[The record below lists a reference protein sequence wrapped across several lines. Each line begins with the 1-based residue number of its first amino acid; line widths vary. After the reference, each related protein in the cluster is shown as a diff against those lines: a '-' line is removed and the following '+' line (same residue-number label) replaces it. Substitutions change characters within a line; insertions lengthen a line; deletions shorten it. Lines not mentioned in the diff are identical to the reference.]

1 VIAAARATATSI
13 AWQPASDARRR
24 STTISVPEGVAHRA
38 PVNFA
43 TLQQRATGHGL
54 YSRFVASASL
64 SLALAMLFGIS
75 AQAIARHLRLPGIV
89 LVLAAG
95 VLVGPDGLD
104 LVRPTVMGE
113 GLHAFVGFAVALI
126 LFEGGLHL
134 QLRRLR
140 HQAVPIRRLVTVG
153 ALITGVGGS
162 LAARLWMGWAWPLA
176 ILFGTLV
183 IVTGPTVI
191 TPLVRRLRL
200 ESNLAT
206 ILEAEGIF
214 IDAVGAT
221 IAVVALEVALVP
233 TGASLAVAIPDVLLR
248 IGTGAAIGVAGG
260 ALLALLLYRRDV
272 VPDGLEN
279 TLALAVA
286 LSVFQISNALV
297 HESGIT
303 AAIASGMVISNTS
316 SHAKTRLVEFK
327 EQLTVLLVATLFVLL
342 AADIRLDSVRALG
355 WPGVLTV
362 ASLMVV
368 VRPLGVLAST
378 RGTGLTGRE
387 KAFLSWLA
395 PRGIVAA
402 AVASLFALR
411 LDEAGIS
418 GGVELRALVFLV
430 IAVTVVVQGLSGGLV
445 AQLLGVRRP
454 SRLGYLILGA
464 GPMARLV
471 GNALREGGQPV
482 LLVDSNPD
490 ACEAAK
496 RAGFEVLNENGL
508 EEGILLAAQADA
520 RIGCLALTPNE
531 NVNFLFAR
539 RVRDRF
545 RSPALLVALET
556 EAGGVT
562 SKMVKAMGA
571 GVLFGNERHL
581 STWAQWIADGEVDVE
596 RWIADPPAEAAPVT
610 FASAPTGALLP
621 LALHRDGR
629 PAPVG
634 DDSRLRSRDLIELA
648 VLRERRGEAHDWL
661 RARGLAPWGS
671 ARPATEPTES

>member
-1 VIAAARATATSI
+1 MGPTGAG
-13 AWQPASDARRR
+13 PM
-24 STTISVPEGVAHRA
+24 H
-38 PVNFA
+38 FA
-43 TLQQRATGHGL
+43 TVQHNATRSEAAGKPDAIVRLMG
-54 YSRFVASASL
+54 SAPL
-64 SLALAMLFGIS
+64 TLALAMLVGIA

-104 LVRPTVMGE
+104 LVRPDAMGK
-113 GLHAFVGFAVALI
+113 GLNAFVGFAVALI

-140 HQAVPIRRLVTVG
+140 HQAVPIRRLVTLG
-153 ALITGVGGS
+153 ALVTAVGGS
-162 LAARLWMGWAWPLA
+162 LAARLWMDWDWPLA

-200 ESNLAT
+200 NSNLAT
-206 ILEAEGIF
+206 ILEAEGVF

-233 TGASLAVAIPDVLLR
+233 TGASLAVAVPDVLLR
-248 IGTGAAIGVAGG
+248 LGTGAAVGVAGG
-260 ALLALLLYRRDV
+260 ALLALLLHRRDV

-286 LSVFQISNALV
+286 VTVFQISNALV

-303 AAIASGMVISNTS
+303 AAIAAGMVVSHTS
-316 SHAKTRLVEFK
+316 SHAKTKLLEFK

-342 AADIRLDSVRALG
+342 AADVRLDRVQALG

-362 ASLMVV
+362 ATLMFV

-387 KAFLSWLA
+387 KSFLSWLA

-411 LDEAGIS
+411 LDEAGID

-445 AQLLGVRRP
+445 AQILGVRRP

-464 GPMARLV
+464 GPVARLV
-471 GNALREGGQPV
+471 GGALREGGQPV

-490 ACEAAK
+490 ACEAAEG
-496 RAGFEVLNENGL
+496 AGFEVLNENGL

-520 RIGCLALTPNE
+520 RIGCLALTSNE

-539 RVRDRF
+539 RVHDRF
-545 RSPALLVALET
+545 RSPALMVALET
-556 EAGGVT
+556 QASGVT
-562 SKMVKAMGA
+562 TEMVRAMGA
-571 GVLFGNERHL
+571 GVLFGNERQL
-581 STWAQWIADGEVDVE
+581 GTWGQWISDGVIDVE
-596 RWIADPPAEAAPVT
+596 RWIANAPAEGALLT
-610 FASAPTGALLP
+610 FEGAPTAAVLP

-629 PAPVG
+629 PAPVS
-634 DDSRLRSRDLIELA
+634 DQTRFRSQDLVEVA
-648 VLRERRGEAHDWL
+648 VAQDRRGEAYDWL
-661 RARGLAPWGS
+661 RASGFVPWGI
-671 ARPATEPTES
+671 ARPATHPPER

>member
-1 VIAAARATATSI
+1 MGS
-13 AWQPASDARRR
+13 
-24 STTISVPEGVAHRA
+24 A
-38 PVNFA
+38 P
-43 TLQQRATGHGL
+43 
-54 YSRFVASASL
+54 L
-64 SLALAMLFGIS
+64 SLALAMLVGIA

-89 LVLAAG
+89 LVLATG
-95 VLVGPDGLD
+95 VAVGPDGFD
-104 LVRPTVMGE
+104 LIRPAAMGE

-134 QLRRLR
+134 QLRRLQ
-140 HQAVPIRRLVTVG
+140 HQAVPIRRLVTLG
-153 ALITGVGGS
+153 ALVTAVGGS
-162 LAARLWMGWAWPLA
+162 LAARLWMGWDWPLA

-200 ESNLAT
+200 NSNLAT

-221 IAVVALEVALVP
+221 VAVVALEVALVP
-233 TGASLAVAIPDVLLR
+233 TGASLAVAVPDVLLR
-248 IGTGAAIGVAGG
+248 LATGAVVGVVGG
-260 ALLALLLYRRDV
+260 ALLALLLHRRDV

-286 LSVFQISNALV
+286 VTVFQVSNALV

-303 AAIASGMVISNTS
+303 AAIAAGMVISNTS
-316 SHAKTRLVEFK
+316 SHAKTKLLEFK

-342 AADIRLDSVRALG
+342 AADVRLDSVRALG

-362 ASLMVV
+362 ASLMLV
-368 VRPLGVLAST
+368 VRPLGVLASA
-378 RGTGLTGRE
+378 RRTGLSGRE

-411 LDEAGIS
+411 LDQAGIA

-430 IAVTVVVQGLSGGLV
+430 IAITVVVQGLSGGLV
-445 AQLLGVRRP
+445 AQVLGVRRP
-454 SRLGYLILGA
+454 SRMGYLILGA
-464 GPMARLV
+464 GPVARLV
-471 GNALREGGQPV
+471 AGALREGGQPV

-490 ACEAAK
+490 ACEAAE
-496 RAGFEVLNENGL
+496 RAGFDVLNENGL

-556 EAGGVT
+556 EASGVT
-562 SKMVKAMGA
+562 SKMVQAMGA

-581 STWAQWIADGEVDVE
+581 GTWGQSVADGEVDIE
-596 RWIADPPAEAAPVT
+596 RWTADAVVDQEPVT
-610 FASAPTGALLP
+610 FAGAPTAALLP

-629 PAPVG
+629 PAPIS
-634 DDSRLRSRDLIELA
+634 DQTRFRSRDLVEVA
-648 VLRERRGEAHDWL
+648 VARDRRGEAYDWL
-661 RARGLAPWGS
+661 RASGFRPWGT
-671 ARPATEPTES
+671 ARPSTHPPER